1 MTHSTVDQ
9 QYYFELPC
17 TTSMQ
22 GDLLVIMLSVPF
34 RMLKRFVAV
43 NNTGHVLDRSQ
54 RELNPM
60 RVKKLV
66 SYLLDAHQK
75 RQPFIIPPLIA
86 NSDQH
91 IAVEHFGRASV
102 GMARVPMDAELDF
115 FDGQHRCAAIIEYA
129 RHIDDGSA
137 VMVMLTQQLSL
148 AQRQQFFADI
158 NNTASKPSATISMAY
173 NGRDQ
178 LTSELMTLFSTHPVF
193 REITDFEHNTVPA
206 SSHYLVS
213 FKPLCDAT
221 ARFVSAGDAS
231 MSSAQIMAVWDAWLE
246 LAAVSVVRGIRLTDY
261 RKDYIQFYSVMLNAF
276 GLAVQQL
283 REDNSPGE
291 IVKAI
296 QGLTESTDSALRE
309 EFFRI
314 SNWLDYCVV
323 RSGNKLKIQ
332 ADVSAQRRA
341 GTRMANAFRSRNL
354 TGAQER

>member
-1 MTHSTVDQ
+1 MTYSTVDQ

-34 RMLKRFVAV
+34 RMLRRFVAV

-54 RELNPM
+54 RELNPV

-66 SYLLDAHQK
+66 NYLLDAHHK
-75 RQPFIIPPLIA
+75 KQPFIIPPLIA
-86 NSDQH
+86 NSDKH
-91 IAVEHFGRASV
+91 IEVEHFGRASV
-102 GMARVPMDAELDF
+102 GLARVPMDAELDF
-115 FDGQHRCAAIIEYA
+115 FDGQHRCAAVIEYA

-148 AQRQQFFADI
+148 TQRQQFFADI

-178 LTSELMTLFSTHPVF
+178 LTSELMSLFSTHPVF

-206 SSHYLVS
+206 SSNYLVS

-221 ARFVSAGDAS
+221 ARFAGTGDAR
-231 MSSAQIMAVWDAWLE
+231 MSSAQMMAIWDAWLE
-246 LAAVSVVRGIRLTDY
+246 LTAVSAVQGIKLADY

-283 REDNSPGE
+283 RGDIPAEEIVNAIQALTEATDPGE
-291 IVKAI
+291 
-296 QGLTESTDSALRE
+296 RE

-314 SNWLDYCVV
+314 SNWLDYCAV
-323 RSGNKLKIQ
+323 RAGDRIKIQ

-341 GTRMANAFRSRNL
+341 GARIANAFRSRSL
-354 TGAQER
+354 SCSQVR